1 MPNPIPPPGPERD
14 AEIMKGLGWQPTIIG
29 RGYFLHGVE
38 DITHW
43 KRPDGSQTGIV
54 PPYSTDPA
62 AADRLVEE
70 MVRRGFALDHTVT
83 PYAAGVASMAIIHR
97 ARFTE
102 RGQAAF
108 SPWSE
113 SGIDRVDAISR
124 AALVALRGG
133 A

>member
-43 KRPDGSQTGIV
+43 KRPDGSQTSIV

-70 MVRRGFALDHTVT
+70 MVRRGWW
-83 PYAAGVASMAIIHR
+83 HR
-97 ARFTE
+97 YEIGGATRPGEAWFSRE
-102 RGQAAF
+102 PVFDGGDPDAQAT
-108 SPWSE
+108 
-113 SGIDRVDAISR
+113 GGSR
-124 AALVALRGG
+124 ADAVSAAALLALRG
-133 A
+133 AT